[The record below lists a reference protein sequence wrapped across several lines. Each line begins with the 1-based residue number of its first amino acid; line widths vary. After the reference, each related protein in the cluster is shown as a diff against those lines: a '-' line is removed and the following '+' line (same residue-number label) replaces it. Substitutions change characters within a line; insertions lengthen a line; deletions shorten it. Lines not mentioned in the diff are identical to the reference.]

1 MPTLVLPPRYT
12 PDSISLW
19 RQANELGWQV
29 ERLQHWR
36 APESLRDHEIVLYGE
51 SLFAAVV
58 ADELGIALLEAP
70 FHWLADLPEIYRKRK
85 VIFTTLAE
93 ASSYRQRAFIKPA
106 DDKCFP
112 AQVYQSGE
120 ELPKSDVLPDAT
132 PVLISEVVD
141 WEIEFRCFVL
151 EGKVETFSPY
161 LRDGELAQERDGNWT
176 ASPEEINEAL
186 QFADSVLADSQVKLP
201 PSVVI
206 DVGVITGAGWAVIE
220 ANPSWGAGIY
230 GCDAAKVL
238 GVIGRGCVKLD
249 RLSVDDKQW
258 VIDRTIEKV

>member
-19 RQANELGWQV
+19 RQANERGWQV

-36 APESLRDHEIVLYGE
+36 APEALWEHDIILYGE

-58 ADELGIALLEAP
+58 ADELGIVLLEAP
-70 FHWLADLPEIYRKRK
+70 FHWLADLPETYRKRN
-85 VIFTTLAE
+85 VLFTTLAQ
-93 ASSYRQRAFIKPA
+93 ARQHNQQAFIKPA

-112 AQVYQSGE
+112 ARVYESGS
-120 ELPKSDVLPDAT
+120 ELPESGILPDTT
-132 PVLISEVVD
+132 PVLISEVVR
-141 WEIEFRCFVL
+141 WEVEFRCFVL

-161 LRDGELAQERDGNWT
+161 LRYGELVQDTDGNWM
-176 ASPEEINEAL
+176 ASPEEIDEAL
-186 QFADSVLADSQVKLP
+186 HFVDSVLADSQVKVP

-206 DVGVITGAGWAVIE
+206 DIGVIEGAGWAVVE

-230 GCDAAKVL
+230 GCDPAKVL
-238 GVIGRGCVKLD
+238 DVTRRGCVKLD
-249 RLSVDDKQW
+249 NLSPGDKQW
-258 VIDRTIEKV
+258 VIDRTVEKV